1 MNVSST
7 HKRIGAGII
16 AAVIALSPIALMA
29 EGHEG
34 RGAGFRDAAVV
45 IQSLEEHQVTIP
57 QLIEAAEA
65 AGNGVAISVEV
76 EDDVALLGIEVTLL
90 RNNEVLRVNC
100 SPLTGEVIKV
110 GSPEII
116 HSAIARISNRYD
128 SLKNAKINLSEA
140 VVIAEKAEQG
150 TAYRAHVEDMDDWTC
165 YEVKV
170 MSNGT
175 PVRVIIDPENG
186 RIVSRS
192 SGNNKH
198 HDEH

>member
-29 EGHEG
+29 EDHKGHGDGIKE
-34 RGAGFRDAAVV
+34 AAVV
-45 IQSLEEHQVTIP
+45 VQSLEEHQVTIP

-65 AGNGVAISVEV
+65 AGKGITIGVEV
-76 EDDVALLGIEVTLL
+76 EDDVALQGIEVTLL
-90 RNNEVLRVNC
+90 RDNEVLKVNC
-100 SPLTGEVIKV
+100 SPLTGEVLKI

-116 HSAIARISNRYD
+116 HSAIAKISKRYD
-128 SLKNAKINLSEA
+128 SLKSAKISLPEA
-140 VVIAEKAEQG
+140 VTIAEKAEQG
-150 TAYRAHVEDMDDWTC
+150 TAYRAHVEDMDDWAC
-165 YEVKV
+165 YEVNV

-175 PVRVIIDPENG
+175 PIRVIIDPESG
-186 RIVSRS
+186 RIVGRS
-192 SGNNKH
+192 SGNNRH

>member
-16 AAVIALSPIALMA
+16 AAVIALSPVALMA
-29 EGHEG
+29 EGREG
-34 RGAGFRDAAVV
+34 RGGAIRDAAVV
-45 IQSLEEHQVTIP
+45 LQSLEEHQISTP

-65 AGNGVAISVEV
+65 AGKGVAIGVEV
-76 EDDVALLGIEVTLL
+76 EDDVALQGIEVTLL
-90 RNNEVLRVNC
+90 RDNEILRVNC
-100 SPLTGEVIKV
+100 SPQTGEVLKV

-128 SLKNAKINLSEA
+128 SLRNAKISLHEA
-140 VVIAEKAEQG
+140 VSIAEKAEQG
-150 TAYRAHVEDMDDWTC
+150 TAYRAHVEDMDDWAC

-170 MSNGT
+170 MSNGV
-175 PVRVIIDPENG
+175 PVRVIIDPDSG
-186 RIVSRS
+186 RIVGRDTGSNR
-192 SGNNKH
+192 H